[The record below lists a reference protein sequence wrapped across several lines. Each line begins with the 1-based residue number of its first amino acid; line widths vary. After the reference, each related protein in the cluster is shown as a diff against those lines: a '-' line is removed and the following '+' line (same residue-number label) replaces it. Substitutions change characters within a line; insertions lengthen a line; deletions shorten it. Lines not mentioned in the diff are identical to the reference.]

1 MEIMYS
7 NKYNSLVKKNSF
19 TGIYGDK
26 IDLVNNGV
34 DLFGITYDDEWTVRR
49 FLNGYKLKLDSNI
62 LEIFSS
68 LEISYSL
75 LKKKIKQLS
84 KGQFKLVLFVYV
96 ILNNK
101 NTIVFDYFDKGLSY
115 KYKKRIINYLKGK
128 YNGTLIAIS
137 NDILFLNMLCN
148 NIIVFEDGNIVF
160 NGEFLELYKSRVK
173 LNYPEII
180 KFIRLVNK
188 NKVKLSYNYDNK
200 ELLTDLYILDR

>member
-49 FLNGYKLKLDSNI
+49 FLNGYKLKLDNNI

-128 YNGTLIAIS
+128 YNGTLIVIS
-137 NDILFLNMLCN
+137 NDILFLNMLCS
-148 NIIVFEDGNIVF
+148 NIIVFEDGKIVF
-160 NGEFLELYKSRVK
+160 DGEFLDLYKSRVK

-180 KFIRLVNK
+180 KFIRLANK
-188 NKVKLSYNYDNK
+188 NKAKLSYNYDNK
-200 ELLTDLYILDR
+200 ELLKDIYRSLS

>member
-34 DLFGITYDDEWTVRR
+34 DLFGISYDDEWTVRR

-75 LKKKIKQLS
+75 LRRKIKQLS

-96 ILNNK
+96 ILNSK
-101 NTIVFDYFDKGLSY
+101 STIVFDYFDKGLSY

-128 YNGTLIAIS
+128 YNGTLIVIS
-137 NDILFLNMLCN
+137 NDILFLNMLCSS
-148 NIIVFEDGNIVF
+148 IIVFEDGNIVF

-180 KFIRLVNK
+180 KFIRLANK
-188 NKVKLSYNYDNK
+188 NKAKLSYNYDNK
-200 ELLTDLYILDR
+200 ELLKNIYRSLS

>member
-148 NIIVFEDGNIVF
+148 NIIVFV
-160 NGEFLELYKSRVK
+160 
-173 LNYPEII
+173 
-180 KFIRLVNK
+180 LV
-188 NKVKLSYNYDNK
+188 
-200 ELLTDLYILDR
+200 

>member
-26 IDLVNNGV
+26 VDLVNNGV

-49 FLNGYKLKLDSNI
+49 FLNGYKLKLDNNI

-96 ILNNK
+96 LLNNK

-160 NGEFLELYKSRVK
+160 NGEFLDLYKSRVK

-180 KFIRLVNK
+180 KFIRLANK
-188 NKVKLSYNYDNK
+188 NKAKLSYNYDNK
-200 ELLTDLYILDR
+200 ELLKDIYRSLS

>member
-68 LEISYSL
+68 L
-75 LKKKIKQLS
+75 
-84 KGQFKLVLFVYV
+84 
-96 ILNNK
+96 
-101 NTIVFDYFDKGLSY
+101 
-115 KYKKRIINYLKGK
+115 
-128 YNGTLIAIS
+128 
-137 NDILFLNMLCN
+137 
-148 NIIVFEDGNIVF
+148 
-160 NGEFLELYKSRVK
+160 
-173 LNYPEII
+173 
-180 KFIRLVNK
+180 
-188 NKVKLSYNYDNK
+188 
-200 ELLTDLYILDR
+200 